1 MKKINFSKK
10 YCAAIYLRL
19 SREDGDVVDGGKT
32 VSDSIANQK
41 ALALDFLKSNPDIE
55 LYDIYID
62 DGYSGVNFNR
72 PDFQRML
79 KDVREGTV
87 NCIIVKDLSRF
98 ARNYI
103 ESGRFIEKIFPSLGV
118 RFIAIID
125 GYDSSKSGEYGNNM
139 IVPFKNLMN
148 DAYGRDISVKV
159 RSNMNARRKNGE
171 FMGAFAVYGYLKDE
185 ADKNHLVVDEYAAEV
200 VRDIFVMKLCGI
212 NEQAIAEKL
221 NTDGILAPLEYKR
234 SLGIN
239 LKTSFQRSTSSG
251 WSYNAVRRI
260 LQNEIY
266 VGRMVQG
273 KTSSPNYKVRKRMK
287 KEASEWFRKENT
299 HEAIIMESEFALVQE
314 LMLKDTRAT
323 LATGEVSPFAGLIYC
338 ADCGESMVRK
348 TVPSGNQKYVYY
360 VCSGNKRDKDI
371 CSAHRIPEKNLQD
384 VVLAMVQTHIENV
397 LEMDKAIRAMEQA
410 PYEGRNV
417 LKYEER
423 IVKKQKELEKA
434 EKRRLNLYE
443 DYKDGILSVEEYRML
458 KEEYGKKI
466 VAAQNAIKE
475 LEYEKALILENRS
488 SQQEWI
494 EMFKKNRGI
503 QKLERNIV
511 VFLIE
516 RITIYDANHIEIKY
530 RFEDKLA
537 AMKEYISCYEEEM
550 EQKMERRAV

>member
-19 SREDGDVVDGGKT
+19 SREDGDIVDGGKT

-55 LYDIYID
+55 LHDIYID

-79 KDVREGTV
+79 KDVREGMV

-125 GYDSSKSGEYGNNM
+125 GYDSSKSGEYGYNM

-171 FMGAFAVYGYLKDE
+171 FVGAFAAYGYLKDD

-221 NTDGILAPLEYKR
+221 NADGILAPLEYKR

-251 WSYNAVRRI
+251 WSYNTVRRI

-273 KTSSPNYKVRKRMK
+273 KTSSPNYKVRKRIK
-287 KEASEWFRKENT
+287 KESSEWFRKENT

-384 VVLAMVQTHIENV
+384 VVLVMVQTHIKNV

-434 EKRRLNLYE
+434 EKRRLHLYE

-466 VAAQNAIKE
+466 VVAQNAIKE

-494 EMFKKNRGI
+494 EMFKKNKGI
-503 QKLERNIV
+503 QNLERKIV

-530 RFEDKLA
+530 RFEDKLV
-537 AMKEYISCYEEEM
+537 AMQEYISCYEEEM
-550 EQKMERRAV
+550 EQRMERRAV

>member
-171 FMGAFAVYGYLKDE
+171 FVGAFAAYGYLKDE

-221 NTDGILAPLEYKR
+221 NADGILAPLEYKR

-251 WSYNAVRRI
+251 WSYNTVRRI

-287 KEASEWFRKENT
+287 KESSEWFRKENT

-434 EKRRLNLYE
+434 EKRRLHLYE

-494 EMFKKNRGI
+494 EMFKKNKGI

-537 AMKEYISCYEEEM
+537 AMQEYISCYEEEM
-550 EQKMERRAV
+550 EQRMERRAV

>member
-87 NCIIVKDLSRF
+87 NGIIVKDLSRF

-171 FMGAFAVYGYLKDE
+171 FVGAFAAYGYLKDE

-221 NTDGILAPLEYKR
+221 NADGILAPLEYKR

-251 WSYNAVRRI
+251 WSYNTVRRI

-287 KEASEWFRKENT
+287 KESSEWFRKENT

-434 EKRRLNLYE
+434 EKRRLHLYE

-494 EMFKKNRGI
+494 EMFKKNKGI

-537 AMKEYISCYEEEM
+537 AMQEYISCYEEEM
-550 EQKMERRAV
+550 EQRMERRAV

>member
-171 FMGAFAVYGYLKDE
+171 FVGAFAAYGYLKDE

-221 NTDGILAPLEYKR
+221 NADGILAPLEYKR

-251 WSYNAVRRI
+251 WSYNTVRRI

-273 KTSSPNYKVRKRMK
+273 KTSSPNYKVRKRIK
-287 KEASEWFRKENT
+287 KESSEWFRKENT

-384 VVLAMVQTHIENV
+384 VVLVMVQTHIENV

-434 EKRRLNLYE
+434 EKRRLHLYE

-494 EMFKKNRGI
+494 EMFKKNKGI

-530 RFEDKLA
+530 RFEDKLV
-537 AMKEYISCYEEEM
+537 AMQEYISCYEEEM
-550 EQKMERRAV
+550 EQRMERRAV